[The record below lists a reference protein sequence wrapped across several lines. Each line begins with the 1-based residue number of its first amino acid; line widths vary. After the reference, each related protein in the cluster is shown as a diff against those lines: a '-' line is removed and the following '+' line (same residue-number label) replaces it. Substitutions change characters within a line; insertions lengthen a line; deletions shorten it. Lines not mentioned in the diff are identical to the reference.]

1 MKGFDHMDYNKK
13 KRRKAKSVQDMIGL
27 GMMDRPARKSNYQ
40 GPYKRTSSVEGP
52 TGRGRSS
59 RFAYTPPARSGGFQ
73 EYAWI
78 IYTVALIICIIATII
93 IYSNKTKK
101 SSYTYPL
108 DIVTMSGVLNTIYEE
123 QAVAGK
129 TTGLTGTSD
138 NTQSEGTQTDGAQT
152 DGTQADEAQTDGAV
166 AASGGAISEM
176 SSGAIMTL
184 DSGQETVGY
193 TQATSHTELL
203 SQLESAL
210 AAGDATFVGS
220 KLAYKDKASGVLTGY
235 PQSVVDHF
243 TTYMAANADK
253 RTLFMQDIQ
262 DETVFSTQN
271 GAAYLVVLPILRF
284 TININY
290 DNTTLSVSG
299 FADQLIN
306 AGESATVT
314 PLLPC
319 VYTVTVANE
328 KWAAPIST
336 DVESDINEGN
346 LKLNI

>member
-1 MKGFDHMDYNKK
+1 MDYNRK
-13 KRRKAKSVQDMIGL
+13 KRRKAKSVQDMVGL
-27 GMMDRPARKSNYQ
+27 GMMDRPVRKSNYQ
-40 GPYKRTSSVEGP
+40 GPYKRTSSVEGA
-52 TGRGRSS
+52 TGNGRSS
-59 RFAYTPPARSGGFQ
+59 RFAYTPPVRSGGFQ
-73 EYAWI
+73 DYAWI

-108 DIVTMSGVLNTIYEE
+108 DVVTMSGVLNTIYEE
-123 QAVAGK
+123 QAAPAG
-129 TTGLTGTSD
+129 TADLSGAS
-138 NTQSEGTQTDGAQT
+138 DGAQVDGKQSDGIQA
-152 DGTQADEAQTDGAV
+152 DGTQADGTQTDDV
-166 AASGGAISEM
+166 AAALGGVISEM

-184 DSGQETVGY
+184 DSGQETAGY
-193 TQATSHTELL
+193 SQASSHTELL
-203 SQLESAL
+203 SQLESAF
-210 AAGDATFVGS
+210 AAGDTAFIGS
-220 KLAYKDKASGVLTGY
+220 KLAYKDKVNGALTGY

-243 TTYMAANADK
+243 TSYMAANADK

-262 DETVFSTQN
+262 DETVYSAQN
-271 GAAYLVVLPILRF
+271 GTAYLVVLPILRF

-306 AGESATVT
+306 AGESATIS

-319 VYTVTVANE
+319 SYTVTVTNE
-328 KWAAPIST
+328 KWAAPISS
-336 DVESDINEGN
+336 DVESDIKEGN